1 MSKISLII
9 PVYNVEG
16 YLKRCLDSVFEQS
29 VPMEVIVIDDGST
42 DQSPLIIESYRHHEN
57 LIIIKQ
63 VNGGISA
70 ARNAGLKVASGEYI
84 FFLDSDD
91 MLLPDAMTQIMPFL
105 SGADIV
111 LARAVK
117 CFEDGFSQMIEH
129 PLSTSVSG
137 KEYLRQG
144 LPAKFPV
151 MVWLNGYRKAFLD
164 EHQLRFLPQTVHEDE
179 DFIIRAL
186 LKAQLVI
193 AAPITLLNY
202 MIRPQSFTTSAR
214 KRKSGVDLCKIAFD
228 IIALSEQVDDLLK
241 VGLRMHAV
249 KLYIKAFRHA
259 GVQFDNPFATFSRR
273 FSVLL
278 LPMSVS
284 DRLKMLFIVFFP
296 LSYRLL
302 FSLKHDRRAV

>member
-1 MSKISLII
+1 MNKISLII

-29 VPMEVIVIDDGST
+29 VPMEIIVVDDGST
-42 DQSPLIIESYRHHEN
+42 DQSPLIIEGYRHHSH
-57 LIIIKQ
+57 LIVVKQ

-91 MLLPDAMTQIMPFL
+91 MLLPDALTQILPYL
-105 SGADIV
+105 NGADIV
-111 LARAVK
+111 LAKAIK

-137 KEYLRQG
+137 KEYLRQV

-164 EHQLRFLPQTVHEDE
+164 EHQLIFLPQTVHEDE

-186 LKAQLVI
+186 LKAQLVV
-193 AAPITLLNY
+193 AAPVTLLNY
-202 MIRPQSFTTSAR
+202 MIRPQSFTTSS
-214 KRKSGVDLCKIAFD
+214 RKSKSGRDLSKIAFD
-228 IIALSEQVDDLLK
+228 IIGLSDQVDDALK
-241 VGLRMHAV
+241 IGLRKHAV
-249 KLYIKAFRHA
+249 KLYIKAFRHV
-259 GVQFDNPFATFSRR
+259 GVHQENPFATFSRR
-273 FSVLL
+273 VAVLL
-278 LPMSVS
+278 LPMSIS
-284 DRLKMLFIVFFP
+284 DRVKMLFIVFFP

-302 FSLKHDRRAV
+302 FSLKHDRRSV